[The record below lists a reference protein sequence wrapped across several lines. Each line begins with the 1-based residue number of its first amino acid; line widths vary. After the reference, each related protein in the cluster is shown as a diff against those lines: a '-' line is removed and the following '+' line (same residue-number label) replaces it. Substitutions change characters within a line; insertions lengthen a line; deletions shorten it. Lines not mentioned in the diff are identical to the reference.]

1 LSIYEFTYIFS
12 SSVWFQRKKSLRIK
26 LGQSFLSSHHFLL
39 FPIGFCNEFLFLSS
53 SILSSKINQN
63 QHNDETNA
71 EDNGPG
77 ENVSF
82 EVLNGPEEE
91 SDEDSQY
98 SKNGSKH
105 KQNIKAGFFTV
116 KGVEVFRYW
125 LPDWIRLTESA
136 FVFVCVENSLS

>member
-1 LSIYEFTYIFS
+1 MIEYLRIYIHFFLVQCGFKE
-12 SSVWFQRKKSLRIK
+12 KKSLRVK
-26 LGQSFLSSHHFLL
+26 LGRSFFSSHHFFL
-39 FPIGFCNEFLFLSS
+39 FPVGLCDEFLFLSS
-53 SILSSKINQN
+53 SILSSKVNQN

-105 KQNIKAGFFTV
+105 KQNV
-116 KGVEVFRYW
+116 
-125 LPDWIRLTESA
+125 
-136 FVFVCVENSLS
+136 

>member
-1 LSIYEFTYIFS
+1 LIEYLRIYTIFFL
-12 SSVWFQRKKSLRIK
+12 VQCGFKEEKSLRVK

-39 FPIGFCNEFLFLSS
+39 FPVGFCDEFLFLSS
-53 SILSSKINQN
+53 PILSSKVNQN

-91 SDEDSQY
+91 SDEDSQHC
-98 SKNGSKH
+98 KNGSKH
-105 KQNIKAGFFTV
+105 EKNV
-116 KGVEVFRYW
+116 
-125 LPDWIRLTESA
+125 
-136 FVFVCVENSLS
+136 